1 MSIDALR
8 DLIPAYAKDISLNLG
23 SLASETVLND
33 QQKWGCFLASA
44 HAIGVAPVVKAIE
57 AQAAAVLS
65 PEALNAATSA
75 AAIMGMNNIYYR
87 SLHLMKNQ
95 EYTTIPARLRM
106 NVIAKPGVDQR
117 DCELWSTAVS
127 AINGGG
133 ACLDA
138 HEGELRKHGV
148 PATQPLI
155 ADTAVDHSSKSILST
170 PGLAMTFMRSRAG
183 MVVYSWFFIRCSDR

>member
-8 DLIPAYAKDISLNLG
+8 DLMPSYAKDISLNLG

-44 HAIGVAPVVKAIE
+44 HAVGVAPVVRAIE

-65 PEALNAATSA
+65 PEALNAAKSA

-87 SLHLMKNQ
+87 SLHLMKNS

-106 NVIAKPGVDQR
+106 NVIANPGV
-117 DCELWSTAVS
+117 E
-127 AINGGG
+127 
-133 ACLDA
+133 
-138 HEGELRKHGV
+138 
-148 PATQPLI
+148 
-155 ADTAVDHSSKSILST
+155 
-170 PGLAMTFMRSRAG
+170 
-183 MVVYSWFFIRCSDR
+183 

>member
-8 DLIPAYAKDISLNLG
+8 DLIPAYGKDISLNLS
-23 SLASETVLND
+23 SLSNETVLND

-44 HAIGVAPVVKAIE
+44 HAIGVAPVVRAIE
-57 AQAAAVLS
+57 AAVADKLS
-65 PEALNAATSA
+65 PEAADAARAA

-95 EYTTIPARLRM
+95 EYTTLPAKLRM
-106 NVIAKPGVDQR
+106 NVIANPGVDKL
-117 DCELWSTAVS
+117 DFELWSTAVS
-127 AINGGG
+127 AINGCG

-148 PATQPLI
+148 PNVNVQ
-155 ADTAVDHSSKSILST
+155 TALRIGAVVH
-170 PGLAMTFMRSRAG
+170 AASRIVASAEAAKG
-183 MVVYSWFFIRCSDR
+183 